1 MITTSKNENASS
13 QWKHQTYVYASTHE
27 SVYNMSKIQRW
38 NSKDS
43 IPWFVIVGQMH
54 NGEPSQKSITTIF
67 LFIHDTS
74 LKKMF

>member
-27 SVYNMSKIQRW
+27 SVYNMSKIQGW

-54 NGEPSQKSITTIF
+54 NGKPSQKINHHYFSFHPRYII
-67 LFIHDTS
+67 I
-74 LKKMF
+74 K